1 MSALKADFNYRK
13 PLKPDEE
20 KPSFGLTEGDPSM
33 PNHKS
38 FAKEV
43 HNARES
49 NFKIEDG
56 GFELINHKSAVK
68 NFYDDDEIVKRMSGR
83 RMHPESGRVYH
94 IKYNPPKNEGKYHIT
109 NKDLKTEEH

>member
-1 MSALKADFNYRK
+1 MSALKADFYYRK

-38 FAKEV
+38 FMKEV

-49 NFKIEDG
+49 NFNIEDG
-56 GFELINHKSAVK
+56 GFELINH
-68 NFYDDDEIVKRMSGR
+68 NLLILHLLF
-83 RMHPESGRVYH
+83 
-94 IKYNPPKNEGKYHIT
+94 
-109 NKDLKTEEH
+109 